1 MNNKNSLDIMILIAG
16 WLQSYSFQQN
26 HIYRF
31 SNYSIPTID
40 LLTLK
45 KLIGYEKI
53 NRNHVIQK
61 FV

>member
-1 MNNKNSLDIMILIAG
+1 MILIAG

-53 NRNHVIQK
+53 NQNHVIQK